1 MKNLIIGIIALSF
14 VLISCTKEKKSLP
27 TKIYFDDL
35 GNRIE
40 LTKNPER
47 IISAAPNLTEI
58 IFALGAGDLLVG
70 RTNFCNYPEETNK
83 IPVVGDMFHLNLEK
97 IVDLNPDLIFLTVEG
112 NTKEL
117 YDKLKNLGLNV
128 YVTNPKNLSGIKKSI
143 RDIGEILNREKEAD
157 SIISDIE
164 KRLNKINSE
173 RFQRQTAMFVVSF
186 SPLIIAGKNTF
197 IDEILSSVN
206 LENIAPEKSF
216 SAYPMISR
224 EEVINKNPDV
234 ILLPSINFSIEKI
247 LEVYPEWKEINA
259 IKKGKIIYVDQDLF
273 FRPGP
278 RFIDA
283 IEFLQKEL
291 SKH

>member
-164 KRLNKINSE
+164 KRMNKINSK